1 MTTGPKDY
9 AERAASAFN
18 RRDVE
23 AMLAAHCAAH
33 FTFRDGLAIREEAFF
48 DSAVLMPLAYPAEG

>member
-1 MTTGPKDY
+1 MDAITAY
-9 AERAASAFN
+9 Y
-18 RRDVE
+18 
-23 AMLAAHCAAH
+23 AAH